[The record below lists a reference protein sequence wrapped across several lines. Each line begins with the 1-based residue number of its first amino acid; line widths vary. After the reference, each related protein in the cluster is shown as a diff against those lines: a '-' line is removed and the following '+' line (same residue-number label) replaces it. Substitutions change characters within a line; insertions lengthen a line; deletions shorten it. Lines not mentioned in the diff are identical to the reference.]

1 MGIADYGFNP
11 VTNMSYSYGT
21 QSVLGSATIKSFT
34 VNNVNSGELE
44 LPTNGAG
51 LQTQCRSKV

>member
-34 VNNVNSGELE
+34 VKNVNSGELE
-44 LPTNGAG
+44 LPTNGAVF
-51 LQTQCRSKV
+51 SSMSF